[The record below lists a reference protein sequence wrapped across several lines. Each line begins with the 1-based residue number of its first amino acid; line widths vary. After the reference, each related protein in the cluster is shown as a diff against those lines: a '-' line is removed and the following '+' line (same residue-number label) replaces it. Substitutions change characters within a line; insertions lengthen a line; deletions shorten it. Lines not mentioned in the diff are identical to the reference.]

1 MTVFI
6 IRRLMQSVLV
16 VFVMSFLV
24 FSGVN
29 LVGDPVEMM
38 VNDEADQAE
47 RERVIKAMGLDKP
60 WYVQYGLF
68 VGKAVQGE
76 LGKSF
81 TYGEESLG
89 IIVQRMPA
97 TFELALAAL
106 LMAIVIGIPLGVFAG
121 LKPGARTSKVIMAGS
136 ILGFS
141 LPTFWVGLM
150 FIMVFAVMLGW
161 LPSTGHTGCTTWPAQ
176 NLRPLARV
184 GAVKV
189 EVA

>member
-6 IRRLMQSVLV
+6 IRRLIQAILV
-16 VFVMSFLV
+16 VWAMSFLV

-60 WYVQYGLF
+60 WYIQYVHF
-68 VGKAVQGE
+68 VGRAFQGD

-81 TYGEESLG
+81 VYGEESLG

-106 LMAIVIGIPLGVFAG
+106 LMAIVIGIPLGVWMGIAFGIASG
-121 LKPGARTSKVIMAGS
+121 GVSGNGTSAASFPCLLKAC
-136 ILGFS
+136 
-141 LPTFWVGLM
+141 
-150 FIMVFAVMLGW
+150 
-161 LPSTGHTGCTTWPAQ
+161 STTASP
-176 NLRPLARV
+176 
-184 GAVKV
+184 
-189 EVA
+189 

>member
-1 MTVFI
+1 
-6 IRRLMQSVLV
+6 MQSILV
-16 VFVMSFLV
+16 VFIMSFLV

-38 VNDEADQAE
+38 VHDEADQAE

-60 WYVQYGLF
+60 WYIQYARF
-68 VGKAVQGE
+68 VRNAAHGD

-81 TYGEESLG
+81 VYGEESLG

-97 TFELALAAL
+97 TFELAMAAL
-106 LMAIVIGIPLGVFAG
+106 LLAIIFGIPLGVFTG
-121 LKPGARTSKVIMAGS
+121 LKPELRTSKVIMAGS

-150 FIMVFAVMLGW
+150 LMVIFSINLDWFPATGMENIIKFYTGW
-161 LPSTGHTGCTTWPAQ
+161 FSEKPIYS
-176 NLRPLARV
+176 
-184 GAVKV
+184 
-189 EVA
+189 